1 MNFTIPLSIHL
12 NIFNN
17 VICKRLYVF
26 SRERSELKIL
36 FLGDIM
42 GKPGRLAVIKILP
55 EFCHEHGIDF
65 VIANGENLAGGK
77 GVTRD
82 VAGDLFEV
90 NVDVLTGGNHIWQN
104 REGIAYLN
112 EDIRILRPANYP
124 EHLNIPGRGFAV
136 YSSYSGKRVGVMNL
150 QGRIFMSPI
159 DCPFQR
165 AEQVV
170 EILKKETQ
178 VILVDFHAEATSEKI
193 AMGWHLDGK
202 VSAVIGTHTHV
213 QTADEQIL
221 PQGTAYLTDAGMTG
235 AHDGVI
241 GVKKE
246 LVLESMLTR
255 LPIRHKLANGDVQLN
270 GALIEIDPETGKSI
284 SIKRI
289 IRSVKI

>member
-1 MNFTIPLSIHL
+1 
-12 NIFNN
+12 
-17 VICKRLYVF
+17 
-26 SRERSELKIL
+26 
-36 FLGDIM
+36 M
-42 GKPGRLAVIKILP
+42 GKPGRQAVRKVLP
-55 EFCHEHGIDF
+55 EFCHEHSIDF

-77 GVTRD
+77 GVTRE
-82 VAGDLFEV
+82 VAEDLFEV

-104 REGIAYLN
+104 REGIAYVN

-136 YSSYSGKRVGVMNL
+136 YYTHSGRKIGVINL

-165 AEQVV
+165 VEQVAP
-170 EILKKETQ
+170 ILKKETP
-178 VILVDFHAEATSEKI
+178 VIFVDFHAEATSEKI

-221 PQGTAYLTDAGMTG
+221 PEGTAYLTDAGMTG

-241 GVKKE
+241 GVKRE
-246 LVLESMLTR
+246 VVLESMLTR
-255 LPIRHKLANGDVQLN
+255 LPIRHKLAVGDVRIN
-270 GALIEIDPETGKSI
+270 GALIEIDPETGKSL
-284 SIKRI
+284 SIERVI
-289 IRSVKI
+289 LPVQI